1 MRAANL
7 ILSLI
12 VGTVAV
18 LTLGTIF
25 VFGFQLLDPFAAAFG
40 SPPASL
46 GWEVGSLQIL
56 AFAGAGM
63 VGLLAVLVIWLISG
77 PIRSDRR
84 QGFRR

>member
-1 MRAANL
+1 MRVANL
-7 ILSLI
+7 ILSVI

-25 VFGFQLLDPFAAAFG
+25 VFGFSLLDPFAAAFG
-40 SPPASL
+40 SPPSGL
-46 GWEVGSLQIL
+46 GWDVGSLQIL

-63 VGLLAVLVIWLISG
+63 IGLFVVLVVWLISG

-84 QGFRR
+84 QAFR